1 MKKYGYMRVSTD
13 DQDFKLQEDALN
25 RYGVDHIFSDKMT
38 GARMDRPGLKRAVKV
53 MRPGDKLVVWRL
65 DRLGRSTVGVLDAV
79 QSMEDAGIE
88 LVSMSE
94 SIDTSTPMGRMFLTI
109 CAAFAQM
116 ERDLISER
124 TKAGIEAHRARGGTM
139 GKKHFVKD
147 HPARL
152 AKAREREVSDLVIAG
167 GLTGKEFVAMMHEV
181 QPDPPIKSVQSYYN
195 WKAKG
200 FDGLLVDVPLADVEI
215 DEKETD
221 RG

>member
-1 MKKYGYMRVSTD
+1 MKTYGYMRVSTD

-65 DRLGRSTVGVLDAV
+65 DRLGRSTMGVLDAV
-79 QSMEDAGIE
+79 QNMEKAGIE
-88 LVSMSE
+88 LVSMTE
-94 SIDTSTPMGRMFLTI
+94 SIDTSSPMGRMFLTI

-124 TKAGIEAHRARGGTM
+124 TKAGIAAHKARGGTM
-139 GKKHFVKD
+139 GKKHFVMD

-152 AKAREREVSDLVIAG
+152 ARAREIADIV
-167 GLTGKEFVAMMHEV
+167 LARAITGREFVEEMHKV
-181 QPDPPIKSVQSYYN
+181 QPDPPIKSVQSFHN
-195 WKAKG
+195 WASTKKG
-200 FDGLLVDVPLADVEI
+200 TQIPFKGLLDDTPLEQVEI
-215 DEKETD
+215 DDE
-221 RG
+221 